1 MERCSDRR
9 PVRPAEA
16 AIVVNQDLLDL
27 ALGANRVL
35 TYAGYVLLAGTL
47 TFWSVVWPD
56 GRRNRR
62 LVVLAVAGTAA
73 MIIGTVAGPAI
84 QLVFGDKLLGDIA
97 TPLGGAAQLVRLAA
111 LVAAVFFLPDII
123 NGSVVGWRRAF
134 ALTLVVVIAGTMVAQ
149 SNAIG
154 GHWEIAKIAA
164 TGLHVLATCAWLGG
178 LVALAAVLL
187 PGDKIQE
194 LDQLIPRFSRVAQLS
209 VVTLVVTGIVHALAV
224 AGGLSELASSR
235 YGLVL
240 LIKVSIFG
248 LMLLM
253 GNHGRKYAIR
263 AAFRQLH
270 QPPDAPARSGGI
282 SALAVAMGAEL
293 SIAFVILST
302 TALLVMVA
310 PHP

>member
-1 MERCSDRR
+1 M
-9 PVRPAEA
+9 
-16 AIVVNQDLLDL
+16 IQDLVDL

-62 LVVLAVAGTAA
+62 LVMLTLAGTAA
-73 MIIGTVAGPAI
+73 MIIGTLAGPAI
-84 QLVFGDKLLGDIA
+84 QLIFGGRMLGDVV

-111 LVAAVFFLPDII
+111 LFAAMFFLPDII
-123 NGSVVGWRRAF
+123 SGAVVGWRRVV
-134 ALTLVVVIAGTMVAQ
+134 ALSLVLTIAASMVAQ

-154 GHWEIAKIAA
+154 GHWEVAKIAA

-178 LVALAAVLL
+178 LVALAAVLI
-187 PGDKIQE
+187 PGEQVQE
-194 LDQLIPRFSRVAQLS
+194 LDKLIPRFSRVAQLS
-209 VVTLVVTGIVHALAV
+209 VVTLLVTGTVHALAV
-224 AGGLSELASSR
+224 AGGVTQLATSR
-235 YGLVL
+235 YGFVL

-253 GNHGRKYAIR
+253 GNEGRKYAAR

-270 QPPDAPARSGGI
+270 QPPEGTVRTSSI
-282 SALAVAMGAEL
+282 SALAVVMGAEL
-293 SIAFVILST
+293 CIAFVILST
-302 TALLVMVA
+302 TSLLVLVA

>member
-1 MERCSDRR
+1 M
-9 PVRPAEA
+9 
-16 AIVVNQDLLDL
+16 
-27 ALGANRVL
+27 

-62 LVVLAVAGTAA
+62 LVMLTLAGTAA
-73 MIIGTVAGPAI
+73 MIIGTLAGPAI
-84 QLVFGDKLLGDIA
+84 QLIFGGRMLGDVV

-111 LVAAVFFLPDII
+111 LFAAMFFLPDII
-123 NGSVVGWRRAF
+123 SGAVVGWRRVV
-134 ALTLVVVIAGTMVAQ
+134 ALSLVLAIAASMVAQ

-154 GHWEIAKIAA
+154 GHWEVAKIAA

-178 LVALAAVLL
+178 LVALAAVLI
-187 PGDKIQE
+187 PGEQVQE

-209 VVTLVVTGIVHALAV
+209 VVTLLVTGTVHALAV
-224 AGGLSELASSR
+224 AGGVTQLATSR
-235 YGLVL
+235 YGFVL

-253 GNHGRKYAIR
+253 GNEGRKYAAR

-270 QPPDAPARSGGI
+270 QPPEGTVRTSSI
-282 SALAVAMGAEL
+282 SALAVVMGAEL
-293 SIAFVILST
+293 CIAFVILST
-302 TALLVMVA
+302 TSLLVLVA

>member
-1 MERCSDRR
+1 M
-9 PVRPAEA
+9 
-16 AIVVNQDLLDL
+16 
-27 ALGANRVL
+27 

-62 LVVLAVAGTAA
+62 LVMLTLAGTAA
-73 MIIGTVAGPAI
+73 MIIGTLAGPAI
-84 QLVFGDKLLGDIA
+84 QLIFGGRMLGDVV

-111 LVAAVFFLPDII
+111 LFAAMFFLPDII
-123 NGSVVGWRRAF
+123 SGAVVGWRRVV
-134 ALTLVVVIAGTMVAQ
+134 ALSLVLTIAASMVAQ

-154 GHWEIAKIAA
+154 GHWEVAKIAA

-178 LVALAAVLL
+178 LVALAAVLI
-187 PGDKIQE
+187 PGEQVQE
-194 LDQLIPRFSRVAQLS
+194 LDQLIPRFSRVALLS
-209 VVTLVVTGIVHALAV
+209 VVTLLVTGTVHALAV
-224 AGGLSELASSR
+224 AGGVTQLATSR
-235 YGLVL
+235 YGFVL

-253 GNHGRKYAIR
+253 GNEGRKYAAR

-270 QPPDAPARSGGI
+270 QPPEGTVRTSSI
-282 SALAVAMGAEL
+282 SALAVVMGAEL
-293 SIAFVILST
+293 CIAFVILST
-302 TALLVMVA
+302 TSLLVLVA

>member
-1 MERCSDRR
+1 M
-9 PVRPAEA
+9 
-16 AIVVNQDLLDL
+16 IQDLVDL
-27 ALGANRVL
+27 ALGADRVL

-62 LVVLAVAGTAA
+62 LVMLTLAGTAA
-73 MIIGTVAGPAI
+73 MIIGTLAGPAI
-84 QLVFGDKLLGDIA
+84 QLIFGGRMLGDVV

-111 LVAAVFFLPDII
+111 LFAAMFFLPDII
-123 NGSVVGWRRAF
+123 SGAVVGWRRVV
-134 ALTLVVVIAGTMVAQ
+134 ALSLVLTIAASMVAQ

-154 GHWEIAKIAA
+154 GHWEVAKIAA

-178 LVALAAVLL
+178 LVALAAVLI
-187 PGDKIQE
+187 PGEQVQE
-194 LDQLIPRFSRVAQLS
+194 LDQLIPRFSRVALLS
-209 VVTLVVTGIVHALAV
+209 VVTLLVTGTVHALAV
-224 AGGLSELASSR
+224 AGGVTQLATSR
-235 YGLVL
+235 YGFVL

-253 GNHGRKYAIR
+253 GNEGRKYAAR

-270 QPPDAPARSGGI
+270 QPPEGTVRTSSI
-282 SALAVAMGAEL
+282 SALAVVMGAEL
-293 SIAFVILST
+293 CIAFVILST
-302 TALLVMVA
+302 TSLLVLVA

>member
-1 MERCSDRR
+1 MERRSDRR

-47 TFWSVVWPD
+47 TFLERRVAGRSQESPPYRARSGRNRSNDHRDSCRTCHSAGLRRQAAWRHRHPA
-56 GRRNRR
+56 GRRRPAGQARR
-62 LVVLAVAGTAA
+62 TPSCCLL
-73 MIIGTVAGPAI
+73 PPRHHHW
-84 QLVFGDKLLGDIA
+84 FGGW
-97 TPLGGAAQLVRLAA
+97 
-111 LVAAVFFLPDII
+111 
-123 NGSVVGWRRAF
+123 VGAF
-134 ALTLVVVIAGTMVAQ
+134 ALNLVVVIADTMVAQ

-178 LVALAAVLL
+178 LVALAAVLI

-209 VVTLVVTGIVHALAV
+209 VITLVVTGTVHAVAV
-224 AGGLSELASSR
+224 AGGLTELTRSR

-240 LIKVSIFG
+240 LIKISIFG

>member
-1 MERCSDRR
+1 M
-9 PVRPAEA
+9 
-16 AIVVNQDLLDL
+16 IHDLVDL

-62 LVVLAVAGTAA
+62 LVVLALTGIAA
-73 MIIGTVAGPAI
+73 MIMGTLAGPAL
-84 QLVFGDKLLGDIA
+84 QLVFGGRLLGDIVS
-97 TPLGGAAQLVRLAA
+97 PLGGAAQLVRLAA
-111 LVAAVFFLPDII
+111 LVAAMVFLPDII
-123 NGSVVGWRRAF
+123 SGAVVGWRRIV
-134 ALTLVVVIAGTMVAQ
+134 ALSLVVVIAASMVAQ
-149 SNAIG
+149 SDAIG
-154 GHWEIAKIAA
+154 GPWEIAKIGA

-178 LVALAAVLL
+178 LVALAAVLI
-187 PGDKIQE
+187 PGEKVQE

-209 VVTLVVTGIVHALAV
+209 VATLVVTGIVHALAV
-224 AGGLSELASSR
+224 AGGVYQLASSR

-240 LIKVSIFG
+240 LIKITIFG

-253 GNHGRKYAIR
+253 GNEGRKYAAR
-263 AAFRQLH
+263 AAFRQSHL
-270 QPPDAPARSGGI
+270 QLDAPLRAGSI
-282 SALAVAMGAEL
+282 STLAVVMGAEL
-293 SIAFVILST
+293 CIAFVILST

>member
-1 MERCSDRR
+1 M
-9 PVRPAEA
+9 
-16 AIVVNQDLLDL
+16 IQDLVDL
-27 ALGANRVL
+27 ALGADRVL

-62 LVVLAVAGTAA
+62 LVILTLAGTAA
-73 MIIGTVAGPAI
+73 MIIGTLAGPSI
-84 QLVFGDKLLGDIA
+84 QLIFGGRMLGDVV

-111 LVAAVFFLPDII
+111 LFAAMFFLPDII
-123 NGSVVGWRRAF
+123 SGAVVGWRRVV
-134 ALTLVVVIAGTMVAQ
+134 ALSLVLAITASMVAQ

-154 GHWEIAKIAA
+154 GHWEVAKIAA

-178 LVALAAVLL
+178 LVALAAVLI
-187 PGDKIQE
+187 PGEQVQE

-209 VVTLVVTGIVHALAV
+209 VVTLLVTGTVHALAV
-224 AGGLSELASSR
+224 AGGVTQLATSR
-235 YGLVL
+235 YGFVL

-253 GNHGRKYAIR
+253 GNEGRKYAAR

-270 QPPDAPARSGGI
+270 QPPEGTVRTSSI
-282 SALAVAMGAEL
+282 SALAVVMGAEL
-293 SIAFVILST
+293 CIAFVILST
-302 TALLVMVA
+302 TSLLVLVA

>member
-1 MERCSDRR
+1 M
-9 PVRPAEA
+9 
-16 AIVVNQDLLDL
+16 IQDLVDL
-27 ALGANRVL
+27 ALGADRVL

-62 LVVLAVAGTAA
+62 LVMLTLAGTAA
-73 MIIGTVAGPAI
+73 MIIGTLAGPAI
-84 QLVFGDKLLGDIA
+84 QLIFGGRMLGDVV

-111 LVAAVFFLPDII
+111 LFAAMFFLPDII
-123 NGSVVGWRRAF
+123 SGAVVGWRRVV
-134 ALTLVVVIAGTMVAQ
+134 ALTLVLAIAASMVAQ

-154 GHWEIAKIAA
+154 GHWEVAKITA

-178 LVALAAVLL
+178 LVALAAVLI
-187 PGDKIQE
+187 PGEQVQE

-209 VVTLVVTGIVHALAV
+209 VVTLLVTGTVHALAV
-224 AGGLSELASSR
+224 AGGVTQLATSR
-235 YGLVL
+235 YGFVL

-253 GNHGRKYAIR
+253 GNEGRKYAAR

-270 QPPDAPARSGGI
+270 QPPEGTVRTSSI
-282 SALAVAMGAEL
+282 SALAVVMGAEL
-293 SIAFVILST
+293 CIAFVILST
-302 TALLVMVA
+302 TSLLVLVA
-310 PHP
+310 PQP